1 MVFGKKALV
10 IGASAGAGFFLLL
23 LLLFLI
29 LTGAGFNSS
38 PVKPPGSWSQN
49 AIKATYVGSQ
59 LRQIDKTLTGLFLFY
74 DLENNTDRDYRL
86 ADTPGVVIM
95 SRLKSGHSLSQEELI
110 RLSYPA
116 FLPANQRVRIA
127 IEISYPF
134 VWPAPGDP
142 ALESKLKDFVKQ
154 RLAKVEEFVLFDE
167 VNRCQV
173 ELPSAWQELERDA
186 GVKN

>member
-1 MVFGKKALV
+1 MSLGKKALV
-10 IGASAGAGFFLLL
+10 IGVSAGAG
-23 LLLFLI
+23 LFLVLLMI
-29 LTGAGFNSS
+29 LSGAAFKSS
-38 PVKPPGSWSQN
+38 PVKPLGSWNQS

-59 LRQIDKTLTGLFLFY
+59 LRQIDKTLAGLFLSY
-74 DLENNTDRDYRL
+74 DLDNNTDRDYRL
-86 ADTPGVVIM
+86 ADAPGVVIM
-95 SRLKSGHSLSQEELI
+95 SRLKSDHSLSQEELI

-142 ALESKLKDFVKQ
+142 ALEKKLKDFVKQ
-154 RLAKVEEFVLFDE
+154 RLAQVEEFVLFDE
-167 VNRCQV
+167 VNRCEV
-173 ELPSAWQELERDA
+173 ELPSIWQELERHA

>member
-1 MVFGKKALV
+1 MVLGKKALV
-10 IGASAGAGFFLLL
+10 IGASAGAGFSLVLLL
-23 LLLFLI
+23 I
-29 LTGAGFNSS
+29 LGGRFKS
-38 PVKPPGSWSQN
+38 PPAKLPGSWNQD
-49 AIKATYVGSQ
+49 AIQATYVSSQ
-59 LRQIDKTLTGLFLFY
+59 LRQIDKALAGLFLSY

-86 ADTPGVVIM
+86 ADAPGVVIV
-95 SRLKSGHSLSQEELI
+95 SRLKSDHSLSQEELI

-116 FLPANQRVRIA
+116 FLPASQRVRIA

-142 ALESKLKDFVKQ
+142 ALENKLKDFVKQ

-167 VNRCQV
+167 TDRCQV

>member
-10 IGASAGAGFFLLL
+10 IGASGGAGSLLL
-23 LLLFLI
+23 LILI
-29 LTGAGFNSS
+29 LTRAGFNSS
-38 PVKPPGSWSQN
+38 HLKPPGSWSQN
-49 AIKATYVGSQ
+49 SIKATYVGSQ
-59 LRQIDKTLTGLFLFY
+59 LRQIDKALAGLFLSY
-74 DLENNTDRDYRL
+74 DLANNTDRDYRL
-86 ADTPGVVIM
+86 ANTPGVVIM

-116 FLPANQRVRIA
+116 FLPANRRVRIA
-127 IEISYPF
+127 IEISHPF
-134 VWPAPGDP
+134 AWPAPGDP

-154 RLAKVEEFVLFDE
+154 RLAKVEGFVLFDE

-186 GVKN
+186 E

>member
-1 MVFGKKALV
+1 MVLGKTALV
-10 IGASAGAGFFLLL
+10 IGASAGAGFFLV
-23 LLLFLI
+23 LFLI
-29 LTGAGFNSS
+29 LGGAFNSS
-38 PVKPPGSWSQN
+38 PVKLPGSWNQD
-49 AIKATYVGSQ
+49 AIQATYVASQ
-59 LRQIDKTLTGLFLFY
+59 LRQIDTSLAALFLSY

-86 ADTPGVVIM
+86 TDSPGVVIM
-95 SRLKSGHSLSQEELI
+95 SRLKFDHSLSQEELI
-110 RLSYPA
+110 RLSYSA

-142 ALESKLKDFVKQ
+142 ALENKLKDFVKQ

-186 GVKN
+186 GGQN

>member
-23 LLLFLI
+23 LLI
-29 LTGAGFNSS
+29 LTRAGSKSS
-38 PVKPPGSWSQN
+38 PAKPPASWRQN
-49 AIKATYVGSQ
+49 AIKATYVGTQ
-59 LRQIDKTLTGLFLFY
+59 LRQIDDTLAGLFLSY
-74 DLENNTDRDYRL
+74 DLENKTDRDYRL
-86 ADTPGVVIM
+86 ADTAGVVIM
-95 SRLKSGHSLSQEELI
+95 SRLNSGHSLSQEELI
-110 RLSYPA
+110 RLSYPV
-116 FLPANQRVRIA
+116 FLPASQRVRIA

-134 VWPAPGDP
+134 TWPAPRDP

-167 VNRCQV
+167 VDRCQV
-173 ELPSAWQELERDA
+173 ELPSAWQELETDV

>member
-1 MVFGKKALV
+1 MVSGKKALV
-10 IGASAGAGFFLLL
+10 IGVSAGAGFFLLL
-23 LLLFLI
+23 LLI
-29 LTGAGFNSS
+29 LTRAGFNSS

-49 AIKATYVGSQ
+49 IIKATYVGSQ
-59 LRQIDKTLTGLFLFY
+59 LRQIDKTLAGLFLSY
-74 DLENNTDRDYRL
+74 DLENNTARDYRL

-95 SRLKSGHSLSQEELI
+95 SRLKSSHSLSQEELI

-134 VWPAPGDP
+134 VWPATGDP

>member
-1 MVFGKKALV
+1 MSLGKKALV
-10 IGASAGAGFFLLL
+10 IGVSGGAGFFLVLL
-23 LLLFLI
+23 LI
-29 LTGAGFNSS
+29 LGGAAFNRS
-38 PVKPPGSWSQN
+38 PVKPAGSWNQN

-59 LRQIDKTLTGLFLFY
+59 LRQIDKTVAGLFLSY
-74 DLENNTDRDYRL
+74 DFENNTDRDYRL
-86 ADTPGVVIM
+86 TDAPGVVIM
-95 SRLKSGHSLSQEELI
+95 SRLKSDHSLSQEELI

-127 IEISYPF
+127 IVISYPF

-142 ALESKLKDFVKQ
+142 ALENKLKDFVKQ

-167 VNRCQV
+167 GNHCQI

>member
-1 MVFGKKALV
+1 MVLGKKALV
-10 IGASAGAGFFLLL
+10 VGASAGAGLFLVLLL
-23 LLLFLI
+23 I
-29 LTGAGFNSS
+29 LGWASHSS
-38 PVKPPGSWSQN
+38 PVKLPGSWNQN
-49 AIKATYVGSQ
+49 AIKATYVGVQ
-59 LRQIDKTLTGLFLFY
+59 LRQIDKTLAGLFLSY

-86 ADTPGVVIM
+86 SDAPGIVIM
-95 SRLKSGHSLSQEELI
+95 SRLKSDRSLSQEELI

-116 FLPANQRVRIA
+116 FLPANQRVRVA

-142 ALESKLKDFVKQ
+142 ALENKLKDFVKQ
-154 RLAKVEEFVLFDE
+154 RLARVEEFVLFDE

-173 ELPSAWQELERDA
+173 ELPSAWQGLERDS

>member
-1 MVFGKKALV
+1 MSLGKKALV
-10 IGASAGAGFFLLL
+10 IGVSGGAGFFLVLL
-23 LLLFLI
+23 LI
-29 LTGAGFNSS
+29 LGGAAFNSS
-38 PVKPPGSWSQN
+38 PVKPAGSWNQN

-59 LRQIDKTLTGLFLFY
+59 LRQIDKTLAGLFLSY
-74 DLENNTDRDYRL
+74 DFENNTDRDYRL
-86 ADTPGVVIM
+86 TDAPGVVIM
-95 SRLKSGHSLSQEELI
+95 SRLKSDHSLSQEELI

-127 IEISYPF
+127 IVISYPF

-142 ALESKLKDFVKQ
+142 ALENKLKDFVKQ
-154 RLAKVEEFVLFDE
+154 RLAKVEGFVLFDE
-167 VNRCQV
+167 VNHCQV